1 MAFFSTI
8 QPRASFF
15 DPQASF
21 FATVRQAVERRRRIG
36 RIRRELHRLS
46 DRDLADIGIARGDI
60 DAVARQAN
68 DRI

>member
-1 MAFFSTI
+1 MAFFSTT

-15 DPQASF
+15 DWRASF
-21 FATVRQAVERRRRIG
+21 FATVRQAVGRRREINRV
-36 RIRRELHRLS
+36 RRELHRLS

-68 DRI
+68 NGI